1 MKILFY
7 GTRDYDRDSFTKV
20 MDQYP
25 EIEIEFTKTNLTWRT
40 AILAKGYDAVC
51 AFVNA
56 NIRDYMTVEILAGL
70 GIKLILMRC
79 AGFDAVNIP
88 AAKELGIRVCNVP
101 AYSPEAIAEHAMAI
115 GQAANRRIHKGYNRV
130 RENDFALDGL
140 VGVTLKGKTA
150 GIIGT
155 GRIGAALCRICKGYG
170 MYVIGAD
177 LGPVKA
183 LVDEG
188 VVDEYVPVYNADGD
202 MVYDEKGNCLI
213 EGVGFGD
220 RRVSYVPL
228 YNRADFISL
237 HAFLNADSYHMI
249 DDEAISQMKDGVIF
263 VNTGRGGLADT
274 EAIIRGI
281 LSGKIG
287 AAGLDV
293 YEEENENVYQ
303 DRSSLIIDSVTARL
317 CSFPNVVMT
326 SHQAFFTQEALAEIA
341 HVTLK
346 NATAFATGA
355 PDDEYVFRS
364 IVC

>member
-7 GTRDYDRDSFTKV
+7 GTRDYDRESFSKV
-20 MDQYP
+20 MGDYP
-25 EIEIEFTKTNLTWRT
+25 DVQIEFTKTNLTWRT

-101 AYSPEAIAEHAMAI
+101 AYSPEAIAEHAMAL
-115 GQAANRRIHKGYNRV
+115 GLAANRRVVKGYVRV
-130 RENDFALDGL
+130 RENNYDLNNL
-140 VGVTLKGKTA
+140 VGVTLHGKTA

-155 GRIGAALCRICKGYG
+155 GRIGAALCRICKGFG

-183 LVDEG
+183 LIDEG
-188 VVDEYVPVYNADGD
+188 VVDEYVPVYDAHGN
-202 MVYDEKGNCLI
+202 VVFDEKANCLI
-213 EGVGFGD
+213 DGVGFGD
-220 RRVSYVPL
+220 RRVSYDPL
-228 YNRADFISL
+228 YQRSDFISL
-237 HAFLNADSYHMI
+237 HAFLNAESHHMI
-249 DDEAISQMKDGVIF
+249 DDKAISKMKDGVIF
-263 VNTGRGGLADT
+263 VNTGRGGLVDT
-274 EAIIRGI
+274 EALIRGI

-287 AAGLDV
+287 AAGIDV
-293 YEEENENVYQ
+293 YEEENENVYKN
-303 DRSSLIIDSVTARL
+303 RSGEVYESITARL
-317 CSFPNVVMT
+317 TSFPNVVVT
-326 SHQAFFTQEALAEIA
+326 SHQAFFTQEALGEIA
-341 HVTLK
+341 RVTLT
-346 NATAFATGA
+346 NATAFAKGA

>member
-20 MDQYP
+20 MGEYP
-25 EIEIEFTKTNLTWRT
+25 EVQVEFTKTNLTWRT
-40 AILAKGYDAVC
+40 AVLAKGYDAVC

-56 NIRDYMTVEILAGL
+56 NVNAMALEILAGM
-70 GIKLILMRC
+70 GVKLVLMRC
-79 AGFDAVNIP
+79 AGFDAVNISM
-88 AAKELGIRVCNVP
+88 AKELGIRVCNVP

-115 GQAANRRIHKGYNRV
+115 GLAANRRIVKGYNRV
-130 RENDFALDGL
+130 RENNYDLNNL
-140 VGVTLKGKTA
+140 VGVTLKGRTA
-150 GIIGT
+150 GVIGT
-155 GRIGAALCRICKGYG
+155 GRIGAALCRICKGFG
-170 MYVIGAD
+170 MHVIGAD

-220 RRVSYVPL
+220 RVVSYVPL

-249 DDEAISQMKDGVIF
+249 NDEAIAEMKDGVIF

-293 YEEENENVYQ
+293 YEEENENVYKN
-303 DRSSLIIDSVTARL
+303 RSGEIYESITARL
-317 CSFPNVVMT
+317 TSFPNVVVT
-326 SHQAFFTQEALAEIA
+326 SHQAFFTEEALGEIA
-341 HVTLK
+341 RVTLS
-346 NATAFATGA
+346 NATAYAKQA
-355 PDDEYVFRS
+355 DDSEYVFRS